1 MIPLGVYS
9 IELKKTGGVAQNMG
23 ILSFI
28 VKKPTVEKPFEASYQ
43 AYYKPI
49 VQKLISITGDVH
61 VAEELAQEA
70 FIKLYQNPPAHDQIE
85 AWLKV
90 VAGRSAYNY
99 LRDQKR
105 HDARLEAY
113 ETEVEQV
120 AESAEGI
127 YLREN
132 QIRITRQ
139 ALKTLSIKDR
149 TCLLLKHS
157 GYKYSEIADCLEMDV
172 QAVGVLISRAQK
184 KFKLAYEKLEGGQ
197 QP

>member
-1 MIPLGVYS
+1 
-9 IELKKTGGVAQNMG
+9 MG
-23 ILSFI
+23 ILSLI
-28 VKKPTVEKPFEASYQ
+28 AKKPALEKPFEASYQ

-49 VQKLISITGDVH
+49 VHKLISIVGDVH

-70 FIKLYQNPPAHDQIE
+70 FIKLYENPPNHDQVE
-85 AWLKV
+85 AWLRV

-105 HDARLEAY
+105 HDARLEDY
-113 ETEVEQV
+113 EAKAEKV
-120 AESAEGI
+120 AESAESL
-127 YLREN
+127 YLRKSEVLMTH
-132 QIRITRQ
+132 RV
-139 ALKTLSIKDR
+139 LETLSLKDR

-157 GYKYSEIADCLEMDV
+157 GYKYSEIAECLEVDI

-184 KFKLAYEKLEGGQ
+184 KFKLAYEKLEGGE